1 MKNKQTPKLFAG
13 FKCLL
18 FVVSALILLVIV
30 IAPARANA
38 QNKKVKKA
46 QTRKDTATDD
56 KVYEVCEQMPIF
68 EGGDA
73 ALLKYLR
80 ENLKYLRENLKYPD
94 KTKDRGVQG
103 RLIIGFIV
111 EKDGSLTDV
120 KVLRPVDIDLDA
132 EVLRLV
138 KGMPKWIPGRHNG
151 QRVRVRYLLPIHICL
166 Q

>member
-1 MKNKQTPKLFAG
+1 MKKKQTPKLFAG

-18 FVVSALILLVIV
+18 FAISALVLLVIV
-30 IAPARANA
+30 FVPAGANA

-46 QTRKDTATDD
+46 QTHKDTTTDD
-56 KVYEVCEQMPIF
+56 KVYDVCEQMPTY

-73 ALLKYLR
+73 ALLKYLG
-80 ENLKYLRENLKYPD
+80 ENWKLPD
-94 KTKDRGVQG
+94 EYKERGIQG
-103 RLIIGFIV
+103 RMVVGFIV
-111 EKDGSLTDV
+111 EKDGSLTNV
-120 KVLRPVDIDLDA
+120 KVLRAVDIAIDA
-132 EVLRLV
+132 EVLRVV

>member
-1 MKNKQTPKLFAG
+1 MKNKQTPILFAG

-18 FVVSALILLVIV
+18 LAISALVLLVIV
-30 IAPARANA
+30 FAPAGANA

-80 ENLKYLRENLKYPD
+80 ENLKYPD
-94 KTKDRGVQG
+94 NTKDRGVQG
-103 RLIIGFIV
+103 RLVIGFIV

-120 KVLRPVDIDLDA
+120 KVLRPVDIDLDV

-138 KGMPKWIPGRHNG
+138 KGMPKWIPGR
-151 QRVRVRYLLPIHICL
+151 P
-166 Q
+166 

>member
-1 MKNKQTPKLFAG
+1 MNNEQTPNLFAG
-13 FKCLL
+13 FKCLV
-18 FVVSALILLVIV
+18 FAVSVLTLLVV
-30 IAPARANA
+30 VFVPARANA
-38 QNKKVKKA
+38 QDKKGKTT

-80 ENLKYLRENLKYPD
+80 ENLKYPD

-103 RLIIGFIV
+103 RMVVGFIV
-111 EKDGSLTDV
+111 EKDGSLTNV
-120 KVLRPVDIDLDA
+120 KVLRAVDRALDA

-138 KGMPKWIPGRHNG
+138 KGMPKWIPGRQNG
-151 QRVRVRYLLPIHICL
+151 QRVRVKYLLPIHICL

>member
-18 FVVSALILLVIV
+18 FAVSALILLVIV
-30 IAPARANA
+30 FAPVRANA
-38 QNKKVKKA
+38 QDKRGKA
-46 QTRKDTATDD
+46 TQTRKDTATDD

-80 ENLKYLRENLKYPD
+80 ENLKYPD
-94 KTKDRGVQG
+94 NTKDRGVQG
-103 RLIIGFIV
+103 RLVIGFIV

-132 EVLRLV
+132 EVLRVV
-138 KGMPKWIPGRHNG
+138 KGMSKWIPGRHNG

>member
-1 MKNKQTPKLFAG
+1 MNNKQTPNLFAG
-13 FKCLL
+13 FKCLV
-18 FVVSALILLVIV
+18 FAVSVLILLVV
-30 IAPARANA
+30 VFVPARANA
-38 QNKKVKKA
+38 QDKKEKTT
-46 QTRKDTATDD
+46 QTHKDTTTDD

-73 ALLKYLR
+73 ALMKYLTDSV
-80 ENLKYLRENLKYPD
+80 KYPELA
-94 KTKDRGVQG
+94 KKHGVQG
-103 RLIIGFIV
+103 RVVIGFIV

-138 KGMPKWIPGRHNG
+138 KGMPKWIPGRQNG
-151 QRVRVRYLLPIHICL
+151 KRVRVRYLLPIHICL

>member
-1 MKNKQTPKLFAG
+1 MKHKQTPKLFAG

-18 FVVSALILLVIV
+18 FVVSALILLIIV
-30 IAPARANA
+30 IAPASANA
-38 QNKKVKKA
+38 QDKREKTT
-46 QTRKDTATDD
+46 QTRKDTTTDD
-56 KVYEVCEQMPIF
+56 KIYEVCEQIPIY

-73 ALLKYLR
+73 ALLKYLG
-80 ENLKYLRENLKYPD
+80 ENLKYPD
-94 KTKDRGVQG
+94 NTKDRGVQG
-103 RLIIGFIV
+103 RLVIGFIV

-138 KGMPKWIPGRHNG
+138 KGMPKWIPGRQNG
-151 QRVRVRYLLPIHICL
+151 KRVRVRYLLPIHICL

>member
-1 MKNKQTPKLFAG
+1 MKKKQTPKLLAG

-30 IAPARANA
+30 VAPVRANA
-38 QNKKVKKA
+38 QDKKGNTS

-80 ENLKYLRENLKYPD
+80 ENLKYPD

-103 RLIIGFIV
+103 RLAIGFIV

-120 KVLRPVDIDLDA
+120 KVLRPVDIDIDA
-132 EVLRLV
+132 EVLRVV

>member
-1 MKNKQTPKLFAG
+1 MKNKQTPKLLAG

-18 FVVSALILLVIV
+18 LAISALVLLVV
-30 IAPARANA
+30 VFAPAGANA

-46 QTRKDTATDD
+46 RTHKDTTTDD
-56 KVYEVCEQMPIF
+56 KVYDVCEQMPTY

-73 ALLKYLR
+73 ALLKYLG
-80 ENLKYLRENLKYPD
+80 ENWKLPD
-94 KTKDRGVQG
+94 EYKERGIQG
-103 RLIIGFIV
+103 RMVVGFIV
-111 EKDGSLTDV
+111 EKDGSLTNV
-120 KVLRPVDIDLDA
+120 KVLRAVDIALDA
-132 EVLRLV
+132 EVLRVV

>member
-1 MKNKQTPKLFAG
+1 MNNTQTPKLFAG

-18 FVVSALILLVIV
+18 FAISALVLLVIV
-30 IAPARANA
+30 FAPAGANA
-38 QNKKVKKA
+38 QDKKGKTT
-46 QTRKDTATDD
+46 QTRKDTTTDD
-56 KVYEVCEQMPIF
+56 KVYEVCEQMPTY

-80 ENLKYLRENLKYPD
+80 ENFKLPD
-94 KTKDRGVQG
+94 EYKERGIQG
-103 RLIIGFIV
+103 RMVVGFIV
-111 EKDGSLTDV
+111 EKDGSLTNV
-120 KVLRPVDIDLDA
+120 KVLRAVDIAIDA

>member
-1 MKNKQTPKLFAG
+1 MNNEQTPNLFAG

-18 FVVSALILLVIV
+18 FAISTLTLLVIV
-30 IAPARANA
+30 FAPARANA
-38 QNKKVKKA
+38 QDKTEKTT

-56 KVYEVCEQMPIF
+56 KIYEVCEQMPIF

-80 ENLKYLRENLKYPD
+80 ENLKYPD
-94 KTKDRGVQG
+94 NTKDRGVQG
-103 RLIIGFIV
+103 RLVIGFIV

-120 KVLRPVDIDLDA
+120 KVLRPVDIDLYA

-151 QRVRVRYLLPIHICL
+151 QRVRVRHLLPIHICL

>member
-1 MKNKQTPKLFAG
+1 MKNKQTPILFAG

-18 FVVSALILLVIV
+18 FAISAIVLLVIV

-38 QNKKVKKA
+38 QDKREKTT
-46 QTRKDTATDD
+46 QTRKDTAPDD

-80 ENLKYLRENLKYPD
+80 ENLKYPD

-103 RLIIGFIV
+103 RLVIGFIV

-132 EVLRLV
+132 EVLRVV
-138 KGMPKWIPGRHNG
+138 KGMSKWIPGRHNG

>member
-1 MKNKQTPKLFAG
+1 MRMKNKQTPKLFAG

-30 IAPARANA
+30 IAPVRANA
-38 QNKKVKKA
+38 QDKKGKTT

-80 ENLKYLRENLKYPD
+80 ENLKYPD

-103 RLIIGFIV
+103 RMVVGFIV
-111 EKDGSLTDV
+111 EKDGSLTNV
-120 KVLRPVDIDLDA
+120 KVLRAVDIAIDA
-132 EVLRLV
+132 EVLRVV
-138 KGMPKWIPGRHNG
+138 KGMPKWIPGRQNG
-151 QRVRVRYLLPIHICL
+151 KRVRVRYLLPIHICL

>member
-1 MKNKQTPKLFAG
+1 MRMKNKQTPKLFAG

-18 FVVSALILLVIV
+18 LAISALILLVIV

-38 QNKKVKKA
+38 QDKREKTT

-73 ALLKYLR
+73 ALLKYLG
-80 ENLKYLRENLKYPD
+80 ENLKLPD
-94 KTKDRGVQG
+94 EYKERGMQG
-103 RLIIGFIV
+103 RMVVGFIV
-111 EKDGSLTDV
+111 EKDGSLTNV
-120 KVLRPVDIDLDA
+120 KVLRAVDIAIDA
-132 EVLRLV
+132 EVLRVV

>member
-1 MKNKQTPKLFAG
+1 MRMKNKQTPKLFAG

-30 IAPARANA
+30 IAPVRANA
-38 QNKKVKKA
+38 QDKKGKTT

-56 KVYEVCEQMPIF
+56 KVYEMCEQMPIF

-80 ENLKYLRENLKYPD
+80 ENLKYPD
-94 KTKDRGVQG
+94 NTKDRGVQG
-103 RLIIGFIV
+103 RLVIGFIV

>member
-38 QNKKVKKA
+38 QDKREKTT

-73 ALLKYLR
+73 ALLKYLTDSV
-80 ENLKYLRENLKYPD
+80 KYPELA
-94 KTKDRGVQG
+94 KKHGVQG
-103 RLIIGFIV
+103 RVVIGFIV

-120 KVLRPVDIDLDA
+120 KVLRHVDIALDA
-132 EVLRLV
+132 EALRVV
-138 KGMPKWIPGRHNG
+138 KGMPKWIPGC
-151 QRVRVRYLLPIHICL
+151 QDEQLVRVRYNVPVSFRLEPMK
-166 Q
+166 

>member
-1 MKNKQTPKLFAG
+1 MKHKQTPILFAG

-30 IAPARANA
+30 IAPARASA
-38 QNKKVKKA
+38 QDKKGKTT

-80 ENLKYLRENLKYPD
+80 ENLKYPD

-103 RLIIGFIV
+103 RLVIGFIV

-151 QRVRVRYLLPIHICL
+151 QRVRVRHLLPIHICL

>member
-38 QNKKVKKA
+38 QDKREKTT

-80 ENLKYLRENLKYPD
+80 ENLKYPD

-103 RLIIGFIV
+103 RLVIGFIV

>member
-30 IAPARANA
+30 IAPASANA
-38 QNKKVKKA
+38 QDKRGKTT

-80 ENLKYLRENLKYPD
+80 ENLKYPD

-103 RLIIGFIV
+103 RLVIGFIV

-138 KGMPKWIPGRHNG
+138 KGMPKWIPGC
-151 QRVRVRYLLPIHICL
+151 QDEQLVRVRYNVPVSFRLKPME
-166 Q
+166 

>member
-1 MKNKQTPKLFAG
+1 MKHKQTPKLFAG

-18 FVVSALILLVIV
+18 FVVSALILLIIV
-30 IAPARANA
+30 IAPASANA
-38 QNKKVKKA
+38 QDKRGKTT
-46 QTRKDTATDD
+46 QTRKNTTTDD
-56 KVYEVCEQMPIF
+56 KIYEVCEQMPIF

-80 ENLKYLRENLKYPD
+80 ENLKYPD
-94 KTKDRGVQG
+94 NTKDRGVQG
-103 RLIIGFIV
+103 RVVIGFIV

-151 QRVRVRYLLPIHICL
+151 QRVRVKYLLPIHICL

>member
-1 MKNKQTPKLFAG
+1 MKNKQTTNLFAG

-18 FVVSALILLVIV
+18 FAISALVLLVIV
-30 IAPARANA
+30 FVPAGANA

-46 QTRKDTATDD
+46 QTHKDTTTDD
-56 KVYEVCEQMPIF
+56 KVYDVCEQMPTY

-73 ALLKYLR
+73 ALLKYLG
-80 ENLKYLRENLKYPD
+80 ENWKLPD
-94 KTKDRGVQG
+94 EYKERGIQG
-103 RLIIGFIV
+103 RMVVGFIV
-111 EKDGSLTDV
+111 EKDGSLTNV
-120 KVLRPVDIDLDA
+120 KVLRAVDIAIDA
-132 EVLRLV
+132 EVLRVV

>member
-1 MKNKQTPKLFAG
+1 MKNKQAPKLFAG

-38 QNKKVKKA
+38 QDKRGKTT

-80 ENLKYLRENLKYPD
+80 ENLKYPD

-103 RLIIGFIV
+103 RLVIGFIV

-151 QRVRVRYLLPIHICL
+151 QRVRVRHLLPIHICL

>member
-1 MKNKQTPKLFAG
+1 MNNKQTPNLFAG

-18 FVVSALILLVIV
+18 FAVSALVLLVIV
-30 IAPARANA
+30 VAPVRASA
-38 QNKKVKKA
+38 QDKTEKTT
-46 QTRKDTATDD
+46 QTRKDTTTDD

-80 ENLKYLRENLKYPD
+80 ENLKYPD
-94 KTKDRGVQG
+94 NTKDRGVQG
-103 RLIIGFIV
+103 RLVIGFIV

>member
-1 MKNKQTPKLFAG
+1 MRMKNKQTSKLFAG

-18 FVVSALILLVIV
+18 FAISTLVLLVIV
-30 IAPARANA
+30 FAPAGVNA

-46 QTRKDTATDD
+46 QTHKDTTTDD
-56 KVYEVCEQMPIF
+56 KVYDVCEQMPTY

-73 ALLKYLR
+73 ALLKYLG
-80 ENLKYLRENLKYPD
+80 ENLKLPEED
-94 KTKDRGVQG
+94 QERGMQG
-103 RLIIGFIV
+103 RMVVGFIV
-111 EKDGSLTDV
+111 EKDGSLTNV
-120 KVLRPVDIDLDA
+120 KVLRPVDIALDA
-132 EVLRLV
+132 EVLRVV

>member
-1 MKNKQTPKLFAG
+1 MKKKQTPKLLAG

-18 FVVSALILLVIV
+18 LAISALVLLVV
-30 IAPARANA
+30 VFAPAGANA
-38 QNKKVKKA
+38 QNKKVNKA
-46 QTRKDTATDD
+46 QTHKDTTTDD

-68 EGGDA
+68 EDGDA
-73 ALLKYLR
+73 AL
-80 ENLKYLRENLKYPD
+80 LKYLRENLKYPD

-103 RLIIGFIV
+103 RLAIGFIV

-120 KVLRPVDIDLDA
+120 KVLRPVDIDIDA
-132 EVLRLV
+132 EVLRVV

>member
-1 MKNKQTPKLFAG
+1 MNNEQAPNLFAG
-13 FKCLL
+13 FKCL
-18 FVVSALILLVIV
+18 FFAISALVLLVIV
-30 IAPARANA
+30 VAPARANA
-38 QNKKVKKA
+38 QDKKEKTT
-46 QTRKDTATDD
+46 QTHKDTTTGD

-80 ENLKYLRENLKYPD
+80 ENLKYPD

-103 RLIIGFIV
+103 RLVIGFIV

-132 EVLRLV
+132 EVLRVV
-138 KGMPKWIPGRHNG
+138 KGMPKWIPGRQNG
-151 QRVRVRYLLPIHICL
+151 KRVRVRYLLPIHICL